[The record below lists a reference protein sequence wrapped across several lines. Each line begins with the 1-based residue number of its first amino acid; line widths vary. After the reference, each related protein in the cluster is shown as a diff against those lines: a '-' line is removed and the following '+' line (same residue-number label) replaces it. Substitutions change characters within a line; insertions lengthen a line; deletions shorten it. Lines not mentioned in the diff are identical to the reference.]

1 MDALLQAAVEKP
13 TSMKDQMS
21 ELDPLELRCLTLAAR
36 GRTRQ
41 DMVRETDIPLDR
53 IDRAL
58 TDAMRKLQAGNLAEA
73 VFRAARLDLIS

>member
-13 TSMKDQMS
+13 TSMKDQMKVL
-21 ELDPLELRCLTLAAR
+21 EPLELRCLTLAAR

-41 DMVRETDIPLDR
+41 DMMRETDIPLDR

-58 TDAMRKLQAGNLAEA
+58 EDAMRKLQAGNLAEA

>member
-41 DMVRETDIPLDR
+41 DMMRETDIPLDR

>member
-41 DMVRETDIPLDR
+41 DMMRETDIPLDR

-58 TDAMRKLQAGNLAEA
+58 TDAMRKLQASNLAEA

>member
-13 TSMKDQMS
+13 TSMKDQMK

-41 DMVRETDIPLDR
+41 DMMRETDIPLDR

-58 TDAMRKLQAGNLAEA
+58 EDAMRKLQAGNLAEA

>member
-1 MDALLQAAVEKP
+1 
-13 TSMKDQMS
+13 MKDQMI

-41 DMVRETDIPLDR
+41 DMMRETDIPLDR

-58 TDAMRKLQAGNLAEA
+58 QDAMRKLQAGNLAEA
-73 VFRAARLDLIS
+73 IFRAARLDIIS

>member
-13 TSMKDQMS
+13 TSMKDQMK
-21 ELDPLELRCLTLAAR
+21 ELEPLELRCLTLAAR

-41 DMVRETDIPLDR
+41 DMMRETDIPLDR

-58 TDAMRKLQAGNLAEA
+58 EDAMRKLQAGNLAEA

>member
-13 TSMKDQMS
+13 TSMKDQMN
-21 ELDPLELRCLTLAAR
+21 ELEPLELRCLTLAAR

-41 DMVRETDIPLDR
+41 DMMRETDIPLDR

-58 TDAMRKLQAGNLAEA
+58 QDAMRKMQAGNLAEA
-73 VFRAARLDLIS
+73 IFRAARLDIIS